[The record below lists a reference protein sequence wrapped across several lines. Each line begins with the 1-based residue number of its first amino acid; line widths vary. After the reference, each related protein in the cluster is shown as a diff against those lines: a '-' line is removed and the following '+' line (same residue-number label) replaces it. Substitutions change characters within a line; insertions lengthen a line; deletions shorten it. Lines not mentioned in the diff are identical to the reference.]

1 MLLQKEV
8 LKQLKTQLQNNMI
21 ENKSQKQTE
30 LEQYS
35 GKFTKDM
42 MLPEEALVLSQKL
55 EPLTGQISLA
65 EIIGQ
70 YDDFYTER

>member
-1 MLLQKEV
+1 MPLQKEV
-8 LKQLKTQLQNNMI
+8 LKLLKPQLWNNMI

-35 GKFTKDM
+35 GTFTKDM

-70 YDDFYTER
+70 YDDFYAKK